1 VNSYSAPLAEMRF
14 ALDAIAGLGE
24 IAALPGYGAAASPE
38 TVDAILEEAAKFS
51 GEVLAPLNAVGDRER
66 SRLENGI
73 VHTPT
78 GFKAAY
84 AAFVAGG
91 WNALALPE
99 EYGGQGL
106 PLALGIA
113 VLEMWTSANLAF
125 SLCPILTQAAAEL
138 LVAHGSAEQRR
149 LYLDKLTRG
158 EWTGTMNLT
167 EPQAGS
173 DLGAVRMR
181 AVKNGD
187 HYRLIGQKIFI
198 TYGEHDLAPN
208 IVHAVLA
215 RTPDAPAGSKGLSL
229 FLVPK
234 FLVGADGGIGARND
248 VRCLKLE
255 EKLGIH
261 ASPTCVLSYGDD
273 SGAVGTLVGEEG
285 RGIEYMFLMMNGARL
300 NVGLQGVAIAERAY
314 QQARDYALS
323 RVQGRP
329 VTTKDASA
337 LPIIHHPDVR
347 RMLLAMRSDAEAT
360 RALLYYTAGM
370 IDRARGEPDVAAR
383 AQHEARADLLI
394 PIAKAWSTERGF
406 EAASTNI
413 QVHGGMGYIE
423 ETGAAQHLRDAR
435 IAPIYEGTNGIQ
447 ANDLLTRKLARDG
460 GAAMRELIS
469 EMRALDSEIAGESE
483 TMLTALRPHLRDGIG
498 ALSAASENLLAAYRV
513 RPERA
518 LAGAVPYLTLF
529 GTVTA
534 GWLMAKAAVAAWRR
548 RSTNPAARKFCDVKL
563 VTARFFAEHRLA
575 KASGLLPSIAGGE
588 TVMKLDPDLL

>member
-1 VNSYSAPLAEMRF
+1 VTGYSAPLSEMRF
-14 ALDAIAGLGE
+14 ALDAIAGLDE
-24 IAALPGYGAAASPE
+24 IAALPGCEAAASRE
-38 TVDAILEEAAKFS
+38 TVDAILDEAAKFA
-51 GEVLAPLNAVGDRER
+51 GEVLAPLNVVGDRER
-66 SRLENGI
+66 SRLENGL
-73 VHTPT
+73 VRTPA

-84 AAFVAGG
+84 DAFVGGG

-138 LVAHGSAEQRR
+138 VIAHGTAEQRR
-149 LYLDKLTRG
+149 LYLAKLMSG

-181 AVKNGD
+181 AVKDGD
-187 HYRLIGQKIFI
+187 HYRLTGQKIFI

-215 RTPDAPAGSKGLSL
+215 RTPGSAPGSKGLSL

-234 FLVGADGGIGARND
+234 FLVESNGSVGAPND
-248 VRCLKLE
+248 IRCLKLE

-261 ASPTCVLSYGDD
+261 ASPTCVLAYGDNG
-273 SGAVGTLVGEEG
+273 GALGTLVGEEG

-329 VTTKDASA
+329 VTAKDGGA
-337 LPIIHHPDVR
+337 LPIAHHPDVR

-360 RALLYYTAGM
+360 RALVYYTAGA
-370 IDRARGEPDVAAR
+370 IDRARHDPDAEAR
-383 AQHEARADLLI
+383 RRHQTRADLLI
-394 PIAKAWSTERGF
+394 PIAKAWSSERGF
-406 EAASTNI
+406 DAASTNI
-413 QVHGGMGYIE
+413 QVHGGMGFIE

-435 IAPIYEGTNGIQ
+435 ISLIYEGTNGIQ
-447 ANDLLTRKLARDG
+447 ANDLLTRKLARDN
-460 GAAMRELIS
+460 GAAMRELIA
-469 EMRALDSEIAGESE
+469 EMRALDGDLAAEAEPA
-483 TMLTALRPHLRDGIG
+483 LTALRQQLRDGVD
-498 ALSAASENLLAAYRV
+498 ALATASESLLASYRA
-513 RPERA
+513 RPEHA
-518 LAGAVPYLTLF
+518 LAGAVPYLRLF

-534 GWLMAKAAVAAWRR
+534 GWLMTKSAIAACRQRDTDAAHRE
-548 RSTNPAARKFCDVKL
+548 FCDGKL
-563 VTARFFAEHRLA
+563 VTARFFAEHSLA
-575 KASGLLPSIAGGE
+575 TAQGLLPAIAGGE
-588 TVMKLDPDLL
+588 TIANFTVERL

>member
-1 VNSYSAPLAEMRF
+1 VSYSAPLSEMRF

-24 IAALPGYGAAASPE
+24 IAALPGCEAAVARD
-38 TVDAILEEAAKFS
+38 TVDAILAEAAKFA

-66 SRLENGI
+66 SRLENGM
-73 VHTPT
+73 VRTPQ

-84 AAFVAGG
+84 DAFIAGG

-99 EYGGQGL
+99 KDGGQGL
-106 PLALGIA
+106 PLVLGIA

-138 LVAHGSAEQRR
+138 VIVHGTPEQRR
-149 LYLDKLTRG
+149 LYLDKLAGG

-181 AVKNGD
+181 AIKDGD
-187 HYRLIGQKIFI
+187 RYRLTGQKIFI

-215 RTPDAPAGSKGLSL
+215 RTPGSPPGSKGLSL

-234 FLVGADGGIGARND
+234 FLVADDGNLGARND
-248 VRCLKLE
+248 IRCLKLE

-261 ASPTCVLSYGDD
+261 ASPTCVLSYGDNG
-273 SGAVGTLVGEEG
+273 GAIGSLVGEEG

-329 VTTKDASA
+329 VTAKTSDA
-337 LPIIHHPDVR
+337 LPIAHHPDVR
-347 RMLLAMRSDAEAT
+347 RMLLSMRADAEAT
-360 RALLYYTAGM
+360 RALVYYAAGT
-370 IDRARGEPDVAAR
+370 IDRARHEPNTEAR
-383 AQHEARADLLI
+383 QHYQARADLLI

-406 EAASTNI
+406 DAASTNI
-413 QVHGGMGYIE
+413 QIHGGMGYIE

-435 IAPIYEGTNGIQ
+435 IALIYEGTNGIQ
-447 ANDLLTRKLARDG
+447 ANDLLTRKLVRDD
-460 GAAMRELIS
+460 GAAMRALIA
-469 EMRALDSEIAGESE
+469 EMRVLDRELKAASEPMLAALQQ
-483 TMLTALRPHLRDGIG
+483 PLRDGIS
-498 ALSAASENLLAAYRV
+498 ALATASDRLRALYRS
-513 RPERA
+513 RPEHA
-518 LAGAVPYLTLF
+518 LAGAVPYLRLF

-534 GWLMAKAAVAAWRR
+534 GWLMAKAALAAWQQRDAD
-548 RSTNPAARKFCDVKL
+548 STTRTFCDDKL
-563 VTARFFAEHRLA
+563 VIARFFAEQNLVTA
-575 KASGLLPSIAGGE
+575 PGLLPAIGGGE
-588 TVMKLDPDLL
+588 TVMNFVVEKL